1 MKLAHLVQ
9 LSLGEDVG
17 PGDVTTEATV
27 PVGGVGRAR
36 VYAKEGLVVCGHE
49 PAAEVFRQLG
59 ATWEVVVRDGQR
71 AVPGQTIGH
80 AAGPLR
86 ALITGER
93 VALNFL
99 MRLSGIA
106 THTAATV
113 AMFSGPSGAALRVL
127 DTRKTT
133 PLHRSLEKHAVRCG
147 GAFNHRGAL
156 YDGVLIKDNHVVAA
170 GGVTAAIHSARAAAH
185 HLLKIECEVE
195 SIDELREALAAGAD
209 AILLDNMDDEA
220 VVAAIIINQETP
232 RTSGPAWIEASGN
245 MTGPRIAGLRVLLES
260 RGLRLDAVSMG
271 GLIHQARWAD
281 LSMRVEAAPA

>member
-1 MKLAHLVQ
+1 MTLADLVR
-9 LSLGEDVG
+9 LALEEDVG
-17 PGDVTTEATV
+17 PGDVTTESTV
-27 PVGGVGRAR
+27 PSGVVGRAR
-36 VYAKEGLVVCGHE
+36 LYAKQDLVVCGHE

-59 ATWEVVVRDGQR
+59 ASWQVVVPDG
-71 AVPGQTIGH
+71 ASAGPGVTIGY
-80 AAGPLR
+80 AAGPSR

-106 THTAATV
+106 THTASVV
-113 AMFSGPSGAALRVL
+113 AGAAGLRVL

-170 GGVTAAIHSARAAAH
+170 GGVTAAIRGARAAAH

-195 SIDELREALAAGAD
+195 SLDELREALDAGAD
-209 AILLDNMDDEA
+209 AILLDNMDDETLA
-220 VVAAIIINQETP
+220 TAIGINEATT
-232 RTSGPAWIEASGN
+232 RRSGPAWLEASGN
-245 MTGPRIAGLRVLLES
+245 MTGPRIASLQALLAS
-260 RGLRLDAVSMG
+260 RGLALDAVSMG

-281 LSMRVEAAPA
+281 ISMRLE